1 MVKCENI
8 FLKIFYIKTNRALFL
23 GFALDLG
30 FQSEYPFF
38 NHVMIPPSIYIYIYR
53 ERERE
58 RERESQKPGDLG
70 DFNWTNL

>member
-38 NHVMIPPSIYIYIYR
+38 NHVMIPPSIYIYI
-53 ERERE
+53 
-58 RERESQKPGDLG
+58 
-70 DFNWTNL
+70 